1 VEAELET
8 FLAAYEG
15 VEDDRGRRAV
25 VRHHYH
31 DIPPCLP
38 CLGIWLTVTC
48 SPVHIC
54 LDLYIIPRGGRD
66 RIDGLVLRTAI
77 IDRVCCRGFATRDT
91 TEPS

>member
-54 LDLYIIPRGGRD
+54 LDLYIIPRGAE
-66 RIDGLVLRTAI
+66 IESTA
-77 IDRVCCRGFATRDT
+77 
-91 TEPS
+91 